1 MLKDMYNPFSL
12 SGKRILVTGASSG
25 IGRAVAIECSK
36 MGAAVILTARNE
48 ERLQETLQQ
57 LEGDS
62 HRYIAAD
69 LTNADALKQ
78 LAEAAGEVDGVVF
91 AAGVSALKPIQ
102 AVTEK
107 DIESIFA
114 TNYTAAVML
123 TKVLAKQKRITK
135 QGSLVYIASI
145 SGNGNTATGLSTYG
159 SSKAALSAFVKY
171 AAVELSGKQ
180 IRCNT
185 ISPGRIETA
194 FLQNGTMNAEDIQR
208 DMERYPL
215 RRYGRAE
222 EVAQAAVYLLSDA
235 TQWVTGTELK
245 IDGGRT
251 LV

>member
-1 MLKDMYNPFSL
+1 MYNPFSL

-48 ERLQETLQQ
+48 ERLQETLHQ
-57 LEGDS
+57 LEGEG

-107 DIESIFA
+107 DIESVFA

-171 AAVELSGKQ
+171 AAVELSG
-180 IRCNT
+180 
-185 ISPGRIETA
+185 PGRIETA